1 MRASLKFGAHHIHF
15 AIMYRPNSRLVK
27 LSADSQ
33 APRMSIA
40 NGGAKLRDIAE
51 LLGCSVATVSNA
63 INGRGRIS
71 VEMRQQ
77 ILDKCSELNFVPNS
91 AGRSLRLQRTD
102 AIGVIYAPSFAELFG
117 NVFYARIMEGL
128 AETFGEAG
136 LDLILGTRKDPDGMP
151 SVIRQGKVDAL
162 VVLAGVFTAADY
174 KVLRKCPVPLCIVD
188 GYISSFEADS
198 LTSDGF
204 GGGQKVAEHLH
215 QYGHRKVVMTTYR
228 SPLYNIEQRIAGFF
242 SGLRSCGIDASEA
255 DSLIRVDHDKEA
267 ANELIARLNSE
278 NPPTAVFAVNDTM
291 ALNLMDALEEAGR
304 KVPDDVSVVGFDDD
318 PAAARARPALTTVSL
333 RKRDIGAVSARLV
346 LDRLAHPEKLVVHQ
360 VQPTGLVVRESVA
373 KR

>member
-1 MRASLKFGAHHIHF
+1 MLLH
-15 AIMYRPNSRLVK
+15 RPHSRLVK

-71 VEMRQQ
+71 AEMRQQ
-77 ILDKCSELNFVPNS
+77 ILDKCAELNFVPNS

-102 AIGVIYAPSFAELFG
+102 AVGVIYAPSFAELFG

-128 AETFGEAG
+128 SETFGEAG
-136 LDLILGTRKDPDGMP
+136 LDLILGNRKDPDGMP
-151 SVIRQGKVDAL
+151 SVVRQGKVDAL

-188 GYISSFEADS
+188 GCISSFEADS

-204 GGGQKVAEHLH
+204 GGGQKVAEHFH
-215 QYGHRKVVMTTYR
+215 QYGHRRVAMTAYR

-242 SGLRSCGIDASEA
+242 SGLRSYGIEASEA
-255 DSLIRVDHDKEA
+255 DSLIRVDNDQEA
-267 ANELIARLNSE
+267 AEELLARLNSE

-291 ALNLMDALEEAGR
+291 ALNLMDALEQAGR
-304 KVPDDVSVVGFDDD
+304 SIPDDVSIVGFDDD
-318 PAAARARPALTTVSL
+318 PMAVRARPPLTTVSL
-333 RKRDIGAVSARLV
+333 KKRDIGAVSARLV
-346 LDRLAHPEKLVVHQ
+346 LDRLAQPDRPVVHQ
-360 VQPTGLVVRESVA
+360 VQPTRLVVRESVA
-373 KR
+373 RR